1 MTAIPLLPYI
11 GTKFNTLLLNISAI
25 INWNWFVTFGLSIVA
40 FFQPIYIMWILLFM
54 AVGIDTLSG
63 IAAARKRKER
73 ITSFRLKDTVIKLFL
88 YVSLVAIVF
97 GIEVVCLWNL
107 PLSNIVAAFI
117 LFAEAVSVAENID
130 VITNGKLGVAS
141 FVKSLRK
148 KWLNKTNNDIE
159 NKK

>member
-25 INWNWFVTFGLSIVA
+25 INWNWFVTLGLSIVA
-40 FFQPIYIMWILLFM
+40 FFQPIYIMWLLLFM
-54 AVGIDTLSG
+54 SVGIDCISG
-63 IAAARKRKER
+63 IVAARKRKER
-73 ITSFRLKDTVIKLFL
+73 ISSFRLKDTIIKLFL
-88 YVSLVAIVF
+88 YVSLVAIIY
-97 GIEVVCLWNL
+97 GIEVVCLWGL

-130 VITNGKLGVAS
+130 VITNGKLGIAS
-141 FVKSLRK
+141 FVKNLRK
-148 KWLNKTNNDIE
+148 KWLNKTDNDT

>member
-63 IAAARKRKER
+63 CAAARKRKER

-88 YVSLVAIVF
+88 YVSLVAIVY
-97 GIEVVCLWNL
+97 GIEIVCLWGL

-141 FVKSLRK
+141 FVKNLRK
-148 KWLNKTNNDIE
+148 KWLNKTDNDT